1 VEFRTQRIE
10 ERRRAWQRF
19 SVYHQSVLAIERR
32 QYNLDRFKE
41 IIAVS
46 GRVKDDLMRTY
57 SIPEHRIKVIYNGVD
72 PIRFTPNGRE
82 QARVAVRDQ
91 WGIPRAAAVVLF
103 IGSGFRR
110 KGLDRLLSIW
120 QSQRLQQTWLLVVGD
135 DAGIAHY
142 KKLAATVG
150 EGRIIFTGRQTEVE
164 RYYAAADLI
173 ALPAVQEAF
182 GNVVLEALSSGLPV
196 LVSREVGAAELLSG
210 ALVQGIVDRPENSVE
225 LEGKLVALLE
235 HAADPELI
243 REAITT
249 AARFTWQNHLRE
261 LEGCLSRVA
270 LSRSGDRANV
280 A

>member
-1 VEFRTQRIE
+1 
-10 ERRRAWQRF
+10 
-19 SVYHQSVLAIERR
+19 
-32 QYNLDRFKE
+32 
-41 IIAVS
+41 
-46 GRVKDDLMRTY
+46 
-57 SIPEHRIKVIYNGVD
+57 
-72 PIRFTPNGRE
+72 
-82 QARVAVRDQ
+82 
-91 WGIPRAAAVVLF
+91 
-103 IGSGFRR
+103 
-110 KGLDRLLSIW
+110 
-120 QSQRLQQTWLLVVGD
+120 
-135 DAGIAHY
+135 
-142 KKLAATVG
+142 
-150 EGRIIFTGRQTEVE
+150 
-164 RYYAAADLI
+164 
-173 ALPAVQEAF
+173 LPAVQEAF